1 MKPEEEEEETPVQES
16 LLGTF
21 VNVATGNIAPTR
33 EPSLAGDESP
43 IRDIAVARSPSH
55 SGKHITE

>member
-21 VNVATGNIAPTR
+21 VNVATGNIAPTKGTQ
-33 EPSLAGDESP
+33 PGW
-43 IRDIAVARSPSH
+43 
-55 SGKHITE
+55 